1 MGLMQQFGSNP
12 QPSSQLASQL
22 SLLRQMLGN
31 DPGSMIQALMRANP
45 DFARFVEENKGK
57 TPEQAFRDNGID
69 ISQVRQLLR

>member
-1 MGLMQQFGSNP
+1 M
-12 QPSSQLASQL
+12 
-22 SLLRQMLGN
+22 LRQMLGN

-45 DFARFVEENKGK
+45 DFARFVEENRGK